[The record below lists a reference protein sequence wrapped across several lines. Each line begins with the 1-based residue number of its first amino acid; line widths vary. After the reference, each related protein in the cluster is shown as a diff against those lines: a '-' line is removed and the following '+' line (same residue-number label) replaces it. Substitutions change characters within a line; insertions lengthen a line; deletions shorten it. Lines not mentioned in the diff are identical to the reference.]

1 MTQNTTINT
10 SHTVTSPPPL
20 PVLMPVLPLM
30 PILPPPSTLIPI
42 QLPVLPVQVLAAD
55 DEECDVEEVVL
66 LKEAIVI
73 TNKNITFI
81 NDSNENII
89 NGLKR

>member
-10 SHTVTSPPPL
+10 SHTVTSPL
-20 PVLMPVLPLM
+20 PILLPL
-30 PILPPPSTLIPI
+30 IH
-42 QLPVLPVQVLAAD
+42 VEFNVDAAD
-55 DEECDVEEVVL
+55 EDDDDDEDEVL
-66 LKEAIVI
+66 LNEAIVI